1 MLGERLG
8 PQLKKGVWGSCIL
21 STVKDVIGKLSMLL
35 HIGFLFLSF
44 FLPNLPY
51 AAFVKP
57 VIHWYHIDKNHGEKT
72 EYPRYFRISPPFGIE
87 ASHVV
92 RKAHSY
98 GHRVWFLP
106 TAMEPFFPPKATSFN
121 ISGISDRPS
130 RLLILSAITPICW
143 YQLFVYFTCSCIQ
156 TCTGWTLLKHSMQ
169 HVSEEAKNL
178 YERYLFVWKSSSYKG
193 DFISSLSFSIPKLN
207 MKFLLPLGYSCCC
220 EASKLVCTEK
230 EDTRQI
236 QGIQK
241 VFSSLTESQ
250 NNKVGKDV

>member
-1 MLGERLG
+1 
-8 PQLKKGVWGSCIL
+8 
-21 STVKDVIGKLSMLL
+21 MLL
-35 HIGFLFLSF
+35 HMGFLFLSF

-178 YERYLFVWKSSSYKG
+178 YERCLFEKVLPTKET
-193 DFISSLSFSIPKLN
+193 FSLP
-207 MKFLLPLGYSCCC
+207 FLFQFRNWTWNFYSLWVIAAVVKPQNWCVL
-220 EASKLVCTEK
+220 KK
-230 EDTRQI
+230 KI
-236 QGIQK
+236 QGK
-241 VFSSLTESQ
+241 YKEYKRFSAVSQ
-250 NNKVGKDV
+250 NHKTIRLEKTSKII